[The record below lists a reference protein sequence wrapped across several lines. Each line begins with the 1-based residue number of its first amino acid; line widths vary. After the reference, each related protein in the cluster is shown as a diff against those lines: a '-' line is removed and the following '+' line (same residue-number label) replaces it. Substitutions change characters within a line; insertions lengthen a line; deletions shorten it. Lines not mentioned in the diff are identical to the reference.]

1 MGQNLPC
8 ALAAIAASAAS
19 MACWWNGSGWLRK
32 ATRTSLPYLS
42 SISLRVGP
50 TLEQKGHWKSENS
63 KTVTLAYFGPFSG
76 VHEASNTFPVVG
88 AAATAGALGFLL
100 AAEISS

>member
-19 MACWWNGSGWLRK
+19 MACWWNGSGWLRN

-63 KTVTLAYFGPFSG
+63 RTVTFAYLGPCTG
-76 VHEASNTFPVVG
+76 VHDASSTRAVVG
-88 AAATAGALGFLL
+88 AAVRAGAASPFLV
-100 AAEISS
+100 AA